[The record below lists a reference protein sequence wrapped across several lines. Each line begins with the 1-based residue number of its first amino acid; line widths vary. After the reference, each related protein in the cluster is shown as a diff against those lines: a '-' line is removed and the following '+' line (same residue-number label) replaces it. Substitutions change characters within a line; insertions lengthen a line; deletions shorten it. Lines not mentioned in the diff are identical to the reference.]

1 MKILY
6 LPVRKQWYDMEAAG
20 IKKEEYRRIT
30 PFWVKRLLWD
40 ADYNEPIDDA
50 DAAMEPR
57 KVSNAV
63 DAGCFTFREYTHVML
78 TSGYPKKDDAS
89 RRALF
94 PIEGMHIGCGRTEWG
109 APDGEEVFI
118 ISLGKRITETA

>member
-50 DAAMEPR
+50 YAAMEPR

-78 TSGYPKKDDAS
+78 TSGYPSKDDNS

-94 PIEGMHIGCGRTEWG
+94 RIEKISCGLGRTDWG
-109 APDGEEVFI
+109 APDGEVVFI
-118 ISLGKRITETA
+118 ISLGKS